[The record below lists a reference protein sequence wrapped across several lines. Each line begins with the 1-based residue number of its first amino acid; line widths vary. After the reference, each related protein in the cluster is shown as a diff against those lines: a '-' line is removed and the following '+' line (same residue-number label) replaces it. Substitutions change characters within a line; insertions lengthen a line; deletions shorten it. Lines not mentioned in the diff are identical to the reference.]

1 MQNRTTDPTQSA
13 TSRNSVRSKK
23 QNKICTS
30 LITCICLIPVLVVPT
45 QLAIA
50 GTCIY
55 FAIQSRPLSEDYYLL
70 LPSNDTFSFT
80 IDNPGEYDAM
90 KLELLNGS
98 EQEIEIFP
106 SSEAISNQ
114 SPTEFKTYSKNGS
127 VKTSANTQIIRY
139 WPNVTQASLNGYID
153 CAGPFQLANNEN
165 ISITWKW
172 SKLKKLHASNTG
184 DIYSADCSNKERR
197 IKCLDTKTFDFSH
210 ILNADMDIIAI
221 TFCKGESKE
230 YQYYVKF
237 EEERYSSKENCNTY
251 KLGHKSTNPTSV
263 RIPLNKK
270 DKYLNMV
277 VYDTNSTLV
286 TSQIQVTSIPDDE
299 RMEIFRL
306 TSSIAIV
313 NIVVSIVTVVLAVII
328 YILYLNFIKQKT
340 L

>member
-1 MQNRTTDPTQSA
+1 MRNHTTDSKQSA
-13 TSRNSVRSKK
+13 TIRNSVRSKK

-30 LITCICLIPVLVVPT
+30 LITCICLMPALVVPT
-45 QLAIA
+45 QLAVA

-55 FAIQSRPLSEDYYLL
+55 FAVQNRPLSEDYYLL

-80 IDNPGEYDAM
+80 IDNPGEYDAI

-114 SPTEFKTYSKNGS
+114 SLTEVITYSKNGP

-139 WPNVTQASLNGYID
+139 WPNVTQLSLEGSIH
-153 CAGPFQLANNEN
+153 CVPSQQKESEIF
-165 ISITWKW
+165 ITWKW
-172 SKLKKLHASNTG
+172 SKLKKLHTRNTG
-184 DIYSADCSNKERR
+184 DTYSADCSKERK
-197 IKCLDTKTFDFSH
+197 IQCFDNGTFNFSN

-221 TFCKGESKE
+221 TFCKSESEK
-230 YQYYVKF
+230 YQYYVVFK
-237 EEERYSSKENCNTY
+237 EERYSSKEKCNTY
-251 KLGHKSTNPTSV
+251 KLGHKSTNPKSV
-263 RIPLNKK
+263 KIPLNKK

-328 YILYLNFIKQKT
+328 YMLYLNFIKQKT